1 MSDQLLV
8 AVMLC
13 FAASALAFND
23 HPWIA
28 FFILL
33 VAADMVSKS

>member
-13 FAASALAFND
+13 LLAGGFVFNG

-28 FFILL
+28 LFVLL